1 MRAKN
6 ELQQLAEA
14 YQHVLLEAQFE
25 GAYVESS
32 EVEPQPDLNQL
43 EGSFQAKKDP
53 SVKYRYRVAGPQG
66 ETIPSLE
73 KNEKGQYVQKAPA
86 GNIILTGHVKN
97 ENHPDGEEWSQKPDK
112 FKQKYTVVEGDDQSG
127 VAQAKAEDP
136 VLLKQ
141 MSQPFK
147 VITSWANLDGNP
159 GDLLTMYG
167 PNDYGVLNQGAFDMY
182 YNKV

>member
-1 MRAKN
+1 IKVVSYMDGPTLKALREAMAKVAPTMVSWFIHEYGMSN
-6 ELQQLAEA
+6 VARDVISAMGNVEDYES
-14 YQHVLLEAQFE
+14 EEGNTFE

-43 EGSFQAKKDP
+43 EGSFQAKKNP
-53 SVKYRYRVAGPQG
+53 SVKYQYRVSQG
-66 ETIPSLE
+66 EDILSLE
-73 KNEKGQYVQKAPA
+73 KNPKTKKHIVHAPP

-127 VAQAKAEDP
+127 VAQAKAESP

-141 MSQPFK
+141 MSQDF
-147 VITSWANLDGNP
+147 
-159 GDLLTMYG
+159 
-167 PNDYGVLNQGAFDMY
+167 
-182 YNKV
+182 